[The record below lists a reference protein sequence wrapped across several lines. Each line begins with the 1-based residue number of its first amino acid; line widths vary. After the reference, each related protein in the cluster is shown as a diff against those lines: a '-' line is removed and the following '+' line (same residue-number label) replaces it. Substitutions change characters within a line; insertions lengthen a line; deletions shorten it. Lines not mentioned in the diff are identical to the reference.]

1 MYTAEVLPLISK
13 KSRILYILFT
23 KKFTIVN
30 FSKELSLLTEK
41 NRSIEVGLDI
51 RDLFWEFLGFEESIL
66 KLHEK
71 ESSSFKIPM
80 IFKNSIYYDIEIEP
94 FDTLNKDEFFIA
106 YISKKSEFSSE
117 YLKTIQEINKKTL
130 VLQIDEIEN
139 KKEKNYYDVINKQ
152 LLSFHVD
159 NLGLITEAN
168 VVCCYFLGKEEKELI
183 GEHFSNFFHT
193 RETTLQNSTSK
204 IFNATNLQGQD
215 ITFHADILAVKD
227 STGIYKNIIICQDV
241 SHLKQIAKELEYA
254 AAHDSLTGLP
264 NQSKLLEKIDEAL
277 LNTQKKKDELFS
289 LCYIDIKGL
298 NFINSD
304 YGYHAGDMLL
314 KHVASV
320 LSNFIREKDTVAR
333 VSGDEFII
341 LLRHNSDSSS
351 LDSIIQR
358 IKKLTSKNP
367 LYYTKDDTI
376 EYNFSLGVCSYPQD
390 TDNSKALIEL
400 AQKAMKKNKIKVN

>member
-1 MYTAEVLPLISK
+1 
-13 KSRILYILFT
+13 
-23 KKFTIVN
+23 
-30 FSKELSLLTEK
+30 
-41 NRSIEVGLDI
+41 
-51 RDLFWEFLGFEESIL
+51 
-66 KLHEK
+66 
-71 ESSSFKIPM
+71 M

-94 FDTLNKDEFFIA
+94 FDTLNEDEFFIA

-130 VLQIDEIEN
+130 VLQIDDIEN
-139 KKEKNYYDVINKQ
+139 KKEENYYDVINKQ

-193 RETTLQNSTSK
+193 RETTLKNSTSK
-204 IFNATNLQGQD
+204 IFNAANLQGQD

-264 NQSKLLEKIDEAL
+264 NQSKLLEKIDEAFE
-277 LNTQKKKDELFS
+277 NSQKNNDPFS
-289 LCYIDIKGL
+289 VCYIDIEGL
-298 NFINSD
+298 GVINSN

-314 KHVASV
+314 KHVASI
-320 LSNFIREKDTVAR
+320 LSNFIREKDTVSR

-341 LLRHNSDSSS
+341 LLSHNRDSSS
-351 LDSIIQR
+351 LDSIIKR
-358 IKKLTSKNP
+358 IKKISTKNP
-367 LYYTKDDTI
+367 LRYTQDDTI
-376 EYNFSLGVCSYPQD
+376 EYNFNLGVCSYPED
-390 TDNSKALIEL
+390 TNDTKSLIEL